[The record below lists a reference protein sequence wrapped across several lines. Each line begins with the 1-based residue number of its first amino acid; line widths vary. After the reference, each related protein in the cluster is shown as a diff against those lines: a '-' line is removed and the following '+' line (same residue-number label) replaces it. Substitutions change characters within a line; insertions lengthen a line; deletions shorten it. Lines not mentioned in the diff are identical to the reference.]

1 MARRLKFIIKNALFV
16 MLLNIRNKVGIDVC
30 SEVVNSYLAL
40 SNRNLTLLMDYTGKL
55 RVTKTLEKYLEI
67 KL

>member
-1 MARRLKFIIKNALFV
+1 MRLKFIIKNALFV

>member
-1 MARRLKFIIKNALFV
+1 M

-55 RVTKTLEKYLEI
+55 RVTKTLEKISRNKAMSEEI
-67 KL
+67 KNYRKT